1 MKISVLKLHPNAV
14 APTQGAP
21 FDAGYD
27 LTSVEHK
34 EIPPMGRTVVPTGI
48 SMEIPE
54 GFYGR
59 VAPRSGLAVKKGIDV
74 LAGVIDSGYRNEI
87 GVVLINLGGS
97 LVTLPAG
104 TRIAQIII
112 EKCHEVEWNDVEE
125 LAASNRGQG
134 GFGSTGT

>member
-1 MKISVLKLHPNAV
+1 MKISVLKLHPDATL
-14 APTQGAP
+14 PTQGAP

-27 LTSVEHK
+27 LTSVEPK
-34 EIPPMGRTVVPTGI
+34 KIPPMGRTVVPTGI

-112 EKCHEVEWNDVEE
+112 EKCHEIEWNDVEE
-125 LAASNRGQG
+125 LAGSNRGQR

>member
-1 MKISVLKLHPNAV
+1 MKISVLKLHPDATL
-14 APTQGAP
+14 PTQGAP

-34 EIPPMGRTVVPTGI
+34 KIPPMGRAVVPTGI

-125 LAASNRGQG
+125 LGASNRGQG

>member
-1 MKISVLKLHPNAV
+1 MKISVLKLHPDA
-14 APTQGAP
+14 ALPTQGAL

-34 EIPPMGRTVVPTGI
+34 KIPPMGRTVVPTGI

-87 GVVLINLGGS
+87 GERN
-97 LVTLPAG
+97 
-104 TRIAQIII
+104 
-112 EKCHEVEWNDVEE
+112 
-125 LAASNRGQG
+125 
-134 GFGSTGT
+134 

>member
-1 MKISVLKLHPNAV
+1 MKINVLKLHPDAV
-14 APTQGAP
+14 LPTQGAP
-21 FDAGYD
+21 LDAGYD
-27 LTSVEHK
+27 LTSVEQK
-34 EIPPMGRTVVPTGI
+34 EISPMERAVVPTGI

-87 GVVLINLGGS
+87 GVVLINLGDTS
-97 LVTLPAG
+97 VTLPTG
-104 TRIAQIII
+104 TRVAQIII

-125 LAASNRGQG
+125 LATSNRGQG

>member
-1 MKISVLKLHPNAV
+1 MKISVLKLHPDATL
-14 APTQGAP
+14 PTQGAP

-34 EIPPMGRTVVPTGI
+34 KIPPMGRTVVPTGI

-125 LAASNRGQG
+125 LGASNRGQG